1 MTIYKPYISAVGSY
15 LPKQV
20 VTNDDLSATLDTS
33 DEWIYSRTGI
43 KQRHIANEI
52 ETTSYMASQAAIAA
66 LKSNPALQNEI
77 DAIIVATTSPEQ
89 VFPSVAAKVQAALD
103 LHPVCAFD
111 VQAVCSGFLYAM
123 TIANSMIISGAARNV
138 LVIGAESMSKI
149 VNWEDRGTC
158 VLFGDGAGAVILS
171 RNESLASSGI
181 VEANVC
187 AQGALADILY
197 TDQNNHVVMN
207 GREVFRHGVEKM
219 TTSLVNLLNKHNLS
233 AEDLD
238 WVVPHQANIRMIT
251 AIAEKAGVPLEKFVI
266 TLAEQANT
274 SAATI
279 PLALDHLYKSGKLK
293 RGDLMAMAAA
303 GGGFTWGALLIRW

>member
-1 MTIYKPYISAVGSY
+1 MTTYKPYINAVGSY
-15 LPKQV
+15 LPKKIL
-20 VTNDDLSATLDTS
+20 TNDDLALKLETS

-43 KQRHIANEI
+43 KQRHIAEGL
-52 ETTSYMASQAAIAA
+52 ETTSYMATQAALSA
-66 LKSNPALQNEI
+66 LQSNPALKEEI

-89 VFPSVAAKVQAALD
+89 VFPSVAAKVQAGLNIN
-103 LHPVCAFD
+103 PICAFD

-123 TIANSMIISGAARNV
+123 TIASSMIISGAARNV

-171 RNESLASSGI
+171 RNDVLENSGI
-181 VEANVC
+181 IEANVC

-197 TDQNNHVVMN
+197 TNKDNHVVMN

-219 TTSLVNLLNKHNLS
+219 TNSLVSLLGKHHLS
-233 AEDLD
+233 ADNLD

-251 AIAEKAGVPLEKFVI
+251 AIAEKSGVPLEKFVI
-266 TLAEQANT
+266 TLDQQANT

-279 PLALDHLYKSGKLK
+279 PLALDHLYRSGKLK
-293 RGDLMAMAAA
+293 RGDLIAMAAA